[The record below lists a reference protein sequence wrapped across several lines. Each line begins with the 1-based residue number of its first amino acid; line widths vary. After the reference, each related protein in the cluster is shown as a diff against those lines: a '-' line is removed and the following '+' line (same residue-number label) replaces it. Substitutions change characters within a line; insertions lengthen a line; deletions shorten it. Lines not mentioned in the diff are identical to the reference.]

1 MKPFCVIRAAAGAA
15 GIALASHGA
24 HAAMFVV
31 SHSSG
36 HLAASAS
43 FDVDPSNASRLIVTL
58 ANTSMHDVL
67 VPADILTA
75 VFFSITNPTV
85 VLLPVSAV
93 LGPGSTVQF
102 GAAPG
107 GVVGGEWAYRSGLT
121 GVVEDIAGVGHGISS
136 AGFGLF
142 GAANFPGS
150 NLQGPVAVNGMQYG
164 ITSTSDNPATG
175 NAAVTGM
182 NAFIKNEVVFTLSGL
197 PEGFDPAS
205 SISGVMFQYGTSLE
219 EPRLAS
225 VPAPGAAA
233 LMGIAFASLMRRRR

>member
-15 GIALASHGA
+15 GVALASHGA
-24 HAAMFVV
+24 HAAMLAV
-31 SHSSG
+31 SHSAG

-43 FDVDPSNASRLIVTL
+43 FEVDPGDASRLIVTL

-85 VLLPVSAV
+85 VLSPVSAV

-107 GVVGGEWAYRSGLT
+107 GVVGGEWAYRGGLS
-121 GVVEDIAGVGHGISS
+121 GVVEDIAGVGRGISS
-136 AGFGLF
+136 AGLGLF
-142 GAANFPGS
+142 GSANFPGG
-150 NLQGPVAVNGMQYG
+150 NLQGPAAVGGMQYG
-164 ITSTSDNPATG
+164 VTSAGDNPATG

-197 PEGFDPAS
+197 PEGFDPTS
-205 SISGVMFQYGTSLE
+205 SISGVMFQYGTSLD

-233 LMGIAFASLMRRRR
+233 LTVIAFARLSRRRR